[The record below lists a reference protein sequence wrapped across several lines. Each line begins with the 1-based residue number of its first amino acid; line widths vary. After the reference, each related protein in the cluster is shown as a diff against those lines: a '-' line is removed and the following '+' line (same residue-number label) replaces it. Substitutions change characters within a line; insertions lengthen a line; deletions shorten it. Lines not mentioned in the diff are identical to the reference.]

1 MIRHF
6 VAAVIVA
13 TVAVPAAGGPIED
26 AIAGSWRKPADTAR
40 DQYRHPA
47 QTLKFLGVKPGQTV
61 VEVSPGGGWYTEI
74 LAPTL
79 KGEGTF
85 IGAIID
91 PGNCLDLSEAG
102 CLDILRAAASE
113 FFELTAAAGKA
124 PPRNERGFR
133 GDKDLVRRKLDC
145 AVINFLHAVRRQT
158 RQPAFNTVRCPFM
171 EGGPLYQDAKITSRT
186 HVQWCVRE
194 PKKSVIAYF
203 RPRQR

>member
-1 MIRHF
+1 M
-6 VAAVIVA
+6 
-13 TVAVPAAGGPIED
+13 
-26 AIAGSWRKPADTAR
+26 
-40 DQYRHPA
+40 QHP
-47 QTLKFLGVKPGQTV
+47 
-61 VEVSPGGGWYTEI
+61 GWI
-74 LAPTL
+74 LAFHGCDRLVGERILAGRNEVLVSANDYDWLGQGAYFWENSHDRALSWARFL
-79 KGEGTF
+79 KARPLTRKKIKDPF
-85 IGAIID
+85 VIGAIID

>member
-1 MIRHF
+1 MQHPGWILAYHGCDRL
-6 VAAVIVA
+6 VGEKIL
-13 TVAVPAAGGPIED
+13 AGGNEVLVSAND
-26 AIAGSWRKPADTAR
+26 YDWLGQGAYFWENSHDKALSWAR
-40 DQYRHPA
+40 F
-47 QTLKFLGVKPGQTV
+47 LKVRPLTRNKIKDPFV
-61 VEVSPGGGWYTEI
+61 
-74 LAPTL
+74 
-79 KGEGTF
+79 

-102 CLDILRAAASE
+102 CLDILRAAAVE

-145 AVINFLHAVRRQT
+145 AVINFLHTVRRQT
-158 RQPAFNTVRCPFM
+158 RRPAFDTVRCPFM

-203 RPRQR
+203 RPRHR